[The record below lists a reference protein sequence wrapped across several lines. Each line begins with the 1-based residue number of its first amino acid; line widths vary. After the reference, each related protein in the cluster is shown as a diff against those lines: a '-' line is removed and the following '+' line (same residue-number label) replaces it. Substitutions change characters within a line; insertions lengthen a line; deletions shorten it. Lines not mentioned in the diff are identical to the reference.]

1 MLKKLSLILSVVSV
15 GVLLFLIASHNALPV
30 QANQP
35 PSFHFS
41 QVCPAVPI
49 GFAQCQA
56 LRKDRGRTGAT
67 PQATSAPTGGYSPSQ
82 LQNAY
87 SLPSATAGSGQTV
100 AIIDAYDDPN
110 AESDLSVY
118 RALYGLPACTTANG
132 CFKKVDQNDST
143 SYPTANSAWAQEI
156 SLDLDMVSAICPN
169 CHILL
174 VEASSASFQSLGT
187 AVNTAVNLGANVI
200 SNSYAG
206 SEFSGETAYA
216 SYYDHPGT
224 VITASA
230 GDYGYGV
237 RVPAAFNTVV
247 AVGGT
252 TLSPAN
258 NDRGWDETAWSSGG
272 GGCSAYISKP
282 SWQTD
287 SGCSMRTV
295 ADVAAVADPTTGVSI
310 YDTLGG
316 AGGWLVMGGT
326 SAASPIIAA
335 VYALAGNAS
344 SINAASS
351 LYSNADQLYDIASG
365 SNGSCNGSY
374 LCTAG
379 VGYDGPTGV
388 GTPNSTGAF

>member
-15 GVLLFLIASHNALPV
+15 GVLLFLVASHNALPV

-49 GFAQCQA
+49 GYAQCQA

-67 PQATSAPTGGYSPSQ
+67 PQATSLPIGGYSPSQ

-87 SLPSATAGSGQTV
+87 NLPSATAGSGQTV
-100 AIIDAYDDPN
+100 AIIDAYDNPN
-110 AESDLSVY
+110 AELDLSVY
-118 RALYGLPACTTANG
+118 RALFGLPACTTANG
-132 CFKKVDQNDST
+132 CFKKVDQNGGT
-143 SYPTANSAWAQEI
+143 SYPTANSAWAEET

-169 CHILL
+169 CNILL
-174 VEASSASFQSLGT
+174 VEASAASFQSLGT
-187 AVNTAVNLGANVI
+187 AVDTAVNLGANVI

-206 SEFSGETAYA
+206 SEFSGETSVA

-230 GDYGYGV
+230 GDFGYGV
-237 RVPAAFNTVV
+237 KVPAAFNTVV

-252 TLSPAN
+252 TLSP
-258 NDRGWDETAWSSGG
+258 DSSSRGWAETAWSSGG
-272 GGCSAYISKP
+272 SGCSAYISKP

-287 SGCSMRTV
+287 SECSMRTV
-295 ADVAAVADPTTGVSI
+295 ADVAAVGDPTTGVSI

-316 AGGWLVMGGT
+316 LGGWLVMGGT

-344 SINAASS
+344 SVNAASS
-351 LYSNADQLYDIASG
+351 LYSNADQLYDITSG
-365 SNGSCNGSY
+365 SNGACNSSY
-374 LCTAG
+374 LCTTG
-379 VGYDGPTGV
+379 TGYDGPTGI
-388 GTPNSTGAF
+388 GTPNGTGAF

>member
-1 MLKKLSLILSVVSV
+1 MLKKLSLTLSVVSV
-15 GVLLFLIASHNALPV
+15 AVLLFLVASHNASPA

-41 QVCPAVPI
+41 QVCPVAPI

-56 LRKDRGRTGAT
+56 LRKDRGRTGTT
-67 PQATSAPTGGYSPSQ
+67 PQATSSPIGGYSPSQ

-100 AIIDAYDDPN
+100 AVVDAYDDPN
-110 AESDLSVY
+110 AELDLAVY
-118 RALYGLPACTTANG
+118 RALFGLPACTTANG
-132 CFKKVDQNDST
+132 CFKKVDQNGGT
-143 SYPTANSAWAQEI
+143 NYPLANSSWAEEI

-169 CHILL
+169 CNILL
-174 VEASSASFQSLGT
+174 VEASSASFTNLGT
-187 AVNTAVNLGANVI
+187 AVDTAVNLGANVI

-252 TLSPAN
+252 TLSPAD
-258 NDRGWDETAWSSGG
+258 NDRGWTETAWSSGG
-272 GGCSAYISKP
+272 SGCSVYIPKP
-282 SWQTD
+282 SWQSD
-287 SGCSMRTV
+287 SGCSTRTV

-316 AGGWLVMGGT
+316 VGGWLVMGGT

-335 VYALAGNAS
+335 VYALAGNTS
-344 SINAASS
+344 SIDAASS
-351 LYSNADQLYDIASG
+351 LYSNADQLYDITSG
-365 SNGSCNGSY
+365 SNGSCDGSY

-379 VGYDGPTGV
+379 AGYDGPTGM